1 MTDFFVVA
9 RRSDARFYD
18 FTSLHPTRKL
28 VRTIALEGGRA
39 VRMRMA
45 VQARP
50 DYARRQPAWQ
60 VVKGGYSMVDVS
72 LFTSVPLTV
81 EESDLV
87 AEFSLESG
95 SRHFAVLDYSD
106 ERTAPDFAAIDRWQE
121 ITEASG
127 TSGTCSTIT
136 ADRIRRSLGAAPSR

>member
-1 MTDFFVVA
+1 M
-9 RRSDARFYD
+9 
-18 FTSLHPTRKL
+18 
-28 VRTIALEGGRA
+28 RTIALEGGRA